1 MQVRPAGLSSHL
13 LGRGKGFLGRQTLL
27 PAPHIPARESH
38 AQSGCGVQGC
48 GFLMC
53 PLLAHTRHAGHEGVC
68 PEGFV
73 VVVAAAAVV
82 VVVVAAATESHLC
95 SDVSEEGKGVG
106 GKGGHTP
113 AHLVL
118 TAAQRDQ

>member
-1 MQVRPAGLSSHL
+1 MR
-13 LGRGKGFLGRQTLL
+13 
-27 PAPHIPARESH
+27 
-38 AQSGCGVQGC
+38 
-48 GFLMC
+48 

-73 VVVAAAAVV
+73 VVVAAAA